1 MDRQRQVNVKNV
13 INLASDPTRTSVWSC
28 TSCTERRIV
37 SVDCSSPCPSTGAR
51 LCLCKMLVR
60 TWKCTLSMESVSL
73 SRVCVQEDLHGAGLG
88 TECR

>member
-37 SVDCSSPCPSTGAR
+37 SVDGSSPCPSTGAR
-51 LCLCKMLVR
+51 LCLCKMLVC

-73 SRVCVQEDLHGAGLG
+73 S
-88 TECR
+88 